1 MSRLRERLMLS
12 TVNVKRIQKGLL
24 RGVGLDYTT
33 FLFFLFNRLINRKI
47 RCESLSTL

>member
-33 FLFFLFNRLINRKI
+33 SRERQSISYKQEIWQIYLD
-47 RCESLSTL
+47 SD

>member
-24 RGVGLDYTT
+24 RGVGHNNDTTKVVSLD
-33 FLFFLFNRLINRKI
+33 
-47 RCESLSTL
+47 